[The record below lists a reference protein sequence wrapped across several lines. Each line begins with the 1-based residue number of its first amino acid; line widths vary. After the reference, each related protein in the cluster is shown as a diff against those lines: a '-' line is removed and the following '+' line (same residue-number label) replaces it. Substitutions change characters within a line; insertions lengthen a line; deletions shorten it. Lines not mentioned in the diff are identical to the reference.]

1 MDQGATNDSQSV
13 PNLYYF
19 ESGVTEKQTQDESD
33 KWVLIVQRDNLES
46 HGQIPS
52 QTCNT
57 TSGLLV

>member
-1 MDQGATNDSQSV
+1 MTANPFRICIILSLELQKK
-13 PNLYYF
+13 
-19 ESGVTEKQTQDESD
+19 KQTQDESD

>member
-1 MDQGATNDSQSV
+1 MTANPFRICIILSLELQK
-13 PNLYYF
+13 
-19 ESGVTEKQTQDESD
+19 KQTQDESD